1 MKFIVNVLLMLFIMI
16 AVSSCYNTPEKK
28 ISHAIKEQG
37 IFRTKILGVNII
49 DTIYEKE
56 VKDTI
61 AYDDAKIDS
70 MNARIQ
76 RMRYKIDSLNKNR
89 FNLTR
94 KEVDSIRRKMID
106 QIRHMDGLKD
116 FSHNRIWK
124 LQQINTRFNDSIIDG
139 YVVLL
144 RTERD
149 TLEYILRS
157 DFKMLG
163 PKFLFEYK
171 DKPKREFRTIK
182 NRNHDNRNSNEP
194 RKGPRFQDKPQR

>member
-28 ISHAIKEQG
+28 IAHAIKEQG
-37 IFRTKILGVNII
+37 MFKAKILGVNII

-70 MNARIQ
+70 LNARIQ
-76 RMRYKIDSLNKNR
+76 RMRYKIDNLNK
-89 FNLTR
+89 NLTR
-94 KEVDSIRRKMID
+94 KETDSIRRNMLN
-106 QIRHMDGLKD
+106 QIRHMDGLRD
-116 FSHNRIWK
+116 FSHNRMWK
-124 LQQINTRFNDSIIDG
+124 LQQINSRYHDSIIDG

-149 TLEYILRS
+149 TLEYVLKS
-157 DFKMLG
+157 DFRMLG
-163 PKFLFEYK
+163 PKFIFEYK
-171 DKPKREFRTIK
+171 DRPKREFRTIK
-182 NRNHDNRNSNEP
+182 NRNYDNRNSNEP
-194 RKGPRFQDKPQR
+194 RKGPRFQNKLKR